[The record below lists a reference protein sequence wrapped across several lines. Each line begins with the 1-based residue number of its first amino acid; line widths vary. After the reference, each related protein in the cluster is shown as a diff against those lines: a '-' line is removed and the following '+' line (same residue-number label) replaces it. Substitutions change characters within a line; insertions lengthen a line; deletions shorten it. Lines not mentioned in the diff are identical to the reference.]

1 MARPK
6 TVRLDPEQ
14 ISSELKAHTEKPEQD
29 QEAAQ
34 QEAIPQTEP
43 KKTRAG
49 RRPKVQVAARPQ
61 RASPRHP
68 KSRVADLLGPPCL
81 LPQEDG
87 DAYHAIEGDFFKIIA
102 PSNIIEAAWVR
113 ELTDGVWQ
121 ERRLNQ
127 AKSASLKLGARQGYE
142 ATLNAILG
150 PRPFFGASHGEIL
163 SIDLM
168 KGKEK
173 AQLAYESCAKK
184 IGITQDDEIAVTFV
198 ERLKE
203 QLSIQSAI
211 DNIRRQR
218 ASVLAG
224 IAPRRKSL
232 ATLLEVAAERAA
244 RRDGGSDGQG

>member
-6 TVRLDPEQ
+6 TMRLDPDKM
-14 ISSELKAHTEKPEQD
+14 SPELREHFEKLEREKKAEKQSANAE
-29 QEAAQ
+29 
-34 QEAIPQTEP
+34 TEP
-43 KKTRAG
+43 KKTKIA
-49 RRPKVQVAARPQ
+49 RRPKAQGAARPQ
-61 RASPRHP
+61 RVFAPHP
-68 KSRVADLLGPPCL
+68 KSQVADLLGPPCL

-184 IGITQDDEIAVTFV
+184 IGITQEDEIAVTFV